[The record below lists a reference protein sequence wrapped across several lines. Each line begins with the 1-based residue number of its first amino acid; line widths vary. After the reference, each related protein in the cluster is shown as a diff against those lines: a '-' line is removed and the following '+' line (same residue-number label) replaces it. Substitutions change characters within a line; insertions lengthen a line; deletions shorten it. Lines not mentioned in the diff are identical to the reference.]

1 MGERFTAESRGPV
14 VLIHLGTEGAPQLAA
29 CSGQPHENL
38 DSALYPQVPRVLCPG
53 CARRTTT

>member
-14 VLIHLGTEGAPQLAA
+14 VLIHLGTDGASHLAA

-38 DSALYPQVPRVLCPG
+38 AEGLFPMFVRVICQG
-53 CARRTTT
+53 CLRRGES